1 MDRRF
6 LEFWGN
12 FLINAAKGQK
22 KFEELSQWFSQ
33 DLKGFEDLT
42 ALFRKSYG
50 LDELPENSA
59 DYEKAWQKAAE
70 NFQNSLR
77 DYLSLMGVVPKDE
90 HIKLVKKY
98 EDLKRKVADQEETI
112 KHLRMLLEEKGFGQ
126 GELVRS
132 FQDLIITQT
141 DQFQELMKALG
152 LRK

>member
-59 DYEKAWQKAAE
+59 DYEEAWQKAAE